1 MHRSARI
8 NFGGSTRDSV
18 LAFSN
23 GTVNGGEVDL
33 KFVVGVNGL
42 RPFL

>member
-1 MHRSARI
+1 MYRSARI
-8 NFGGSTRDSV
+8 NIGGSKRDSV

-23 GTVNGGEVDL
+23 GTVNGGEVDV